1 MRSIDDVQ
9 RPNWPTTGSEEHSLW
24 TFVDFERATL
34 AMKCA
39 GLSDEQLATVANPP
53 STLSLLGLLRHMA
66 NNERYWYEEIF
77 LGRKVPAHF
86 ASKTDEDADFDQL
99 DSMSVSE
106 VVDVWLTQCD
116 VTRSIVKGRSLD
128 EVSVD
133 KPEYLESPA
142 NLRFLAMHSIEEYA
156 RHCGHADF
164 LRQQIDGSTGY

>member
-1 MRSIDDVQ
+1 MQSIDEVQ
-9 RPNWPTTGSEEHSLW
+9 RPRWPTTGTEAHALW

-39 GLSDEQLATVANPP
+39 GLSGEQLAMVANPP

-77 LGRKVPAHF
+77 LGRDAPALF
-86 ASKTDEDADFDQL
+86 GSDDDEDADFNEL
-99 DSMSVSE
+99 DARTVAD

-116 VTRSIVKGRSLD
+116 VTRSIVEGRSLD
-128 EVSVD
+128 DVCAT
-133 KPEYLESPA
+133 KPEYLEHPA

-164 LRQQIDGSTGY
+164 LRQRIDGATGF